1 MDAPAPAEGSKMTE
15 RVRSDGYYRW
25 FPGDYLRDTGTLSL
39 IEHGAYRLLLDH
51 YYSESGNISD
61 EKPRLY
67 RLCRATTPEEQQAV
81 DFIVRKYFPI
91 KNGLL
96 TNNRADRELLER
108 EIFIEEQR
116 RKGKLGG
123 RPPKKAEEKPGDNP
137 GVSPGFEKQ
146 KPKESPASA
155 SASASRSSSGSGS
168 KVKVESVVPSGEKP
182 PSVTSLTKHFVKP
195 TLEQVTAYCA
205 ERKNRI
211 DPQLFIDSNDAKG
224 WVVGTTKTPMKD
236 WRATIRTW
244 EKRNGSGDERD
255 TRSIRR
261 EGHISA
267 PPGKYAGIGTVVHT
281 DPGAAGKAG
290 SEPAPAASRLGG
302 SAGAVS

>member
-1 MDAPAPAEGSKMTE
+1 MTE

-81 DFIVRKYFPI
+81 DFIVRKYFTI

-108 EIFIEEQR
+108 EQFIEEQR

-123 RPPKKAEEKPGDNP
+123 RPPKKAEEKPGDIP
-137 GVSPGFEKQ
+137 GVSSGFEKQ
-146 KPKESPASA
+146 KPNESPASA
-155 SASASRSSSGSGS
+155 SASTSALPPGTPSKDQSQKRS
-168 KVKVESVVPSGEKP
+168 PDKP
-182 PSVTSLTKHFVKP
+182 GAPLKKGFIKP
-195 TLEQVTAYCA
+195 TLDQVTAYCA
-205 ERKNRI
+205 ERKNGI

-244 EKRNGSGDERD
+244 EKRNGSGNERD

-261 EGHISA
+261 EGKISA
-267 PPGKYAGIGTVVHT
+267 PPGKYAGIGVVVHT
-281 DPGAAGKAG
+281 DLGAAGKGG
-290 SEPAPAASRLGG
+290 SWPAPAASRLGG
-302 SAGAVS
+302 STGAVS